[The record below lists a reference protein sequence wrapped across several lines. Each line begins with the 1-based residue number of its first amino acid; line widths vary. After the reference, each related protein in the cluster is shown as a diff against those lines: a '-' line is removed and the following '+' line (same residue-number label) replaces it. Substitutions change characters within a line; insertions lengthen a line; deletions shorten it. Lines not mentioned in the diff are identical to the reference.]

1 MHLICQTKS
10 PMLTDKWLKGFQ
22 NILNYAG
29 DIGCQSCVTNF
40 GTPCTKI
47 RSISQWFPEK
57 RGLVGSIV
65 IAGSGYG
72 PTVWIP
78 LQTLYVNPDN
88 VAAVE
93 AEGEIDRYASFRLS

>member
-1 MHLICQTKS
+1 MGMRYFFGVHDWVRSDVRHRAPYIYYEGKY
-10 PMLTDKWLKGFQ
+10 LKTRNHGKY
-22 NILNYAG
+22 I
-29 DIGCQSCVTNF
+29 
-40 GTPCTKI
+40 PTKI

-93 AEGEIDRYASFRLS
+93 AQGEIDRYATFRLS

>member
-1 MHLICQTKS
+1 MARFHSLFENHVNIFTNDFYYEGKHLKTRNHGKLYRKYI
-10 PMLTDKWLKGFQ
+10 P
-22 NILNYAG
+22 
-29 DIGCQSCVTNF
+29 
-40 GTPCTKI
+40 TKI